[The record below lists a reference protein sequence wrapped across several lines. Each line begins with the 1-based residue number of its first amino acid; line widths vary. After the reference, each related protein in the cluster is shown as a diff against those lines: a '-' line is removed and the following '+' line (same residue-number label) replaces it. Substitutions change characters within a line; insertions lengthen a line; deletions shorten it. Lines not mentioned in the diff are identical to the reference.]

1 MTAHMEK
8 RGKVAG
14 VSGPVVTVIPEKP
27 AAMFE
32 VARVGEEGLLGEVIR
47 IERSCVRVQV
57 YEDTDGIASGAP
69 VVFEDDLLSV
79 DLGPGLLGGVF
90 DGIGR
95 PLDLLGEEGIFLPKG
110 AKAGRR
116 KRA

>member
-1 MTAHMEK
+1 MTAQGKK
-8 RGKVAG
+8 RKVAG

-79 DLGPGLLGGVF
+79 DLGRVCWEGFSTASAVLSTFLERKAFSFRRERRPAGG
-90 DGIGR
+90 
-95 PLDLLGEEGIFLPKG
+95 
-110 AKAGRR
+110 